1 MTGILFLGLLIG
13 MQHALEADHVAAVS
27 SLCTD
32 TQSVRRIAAHGAVW
46 GLGHSLTLFIFA
58 GAAVLLDLRF
68 EETLAQMLECV
79 VGVMLILLGGQVLYR
94 LWRER
99 LHFHTHHH
107 SDGQTHFHVHSHLG
121 ENADHDPDH
130 HVHAHANRLPL
141 RTLVVGM
148 VHGLAGSTA
157 LVILTATTVQ
167 EPIIGLLYV
176 GLFGLG
182 SIAGMTALS
191 SLLAVPLA
199 WTAQAFTWAH
209 RSLQAVVGLVT
220 IGVGIALLVETGIPL
235 QLTPFISLPLS

>member
-1 MTGILFLGLLIG
+1 MNSILLLGLLIG

-32 TQSVRRIAAHGAVW
+32 TRSVRRIAAHGAVW

-68 EETLAQMLECV
+68 GDTLAQVLEGV
-79 VGVMLILLGGQVLYR
+79 VGMMLIFLGGQVLFR

-99 LHFHTHHH
+99 LHFHTHRH
-107 SDGQTHFHVHSHLG
+107 SDGRTHFHVHSHRG
-121 ENADHDPDH
+121 ENVDHDPGH

-157 LVILTATTVQ
+157 LVVLTATTVQ
-167 EPIIGLLYV
+167 EPVIGLFYI

-182 SIAGMTALS
+182 SIAGMTVLS
-191 SLLAVPLA
+191 SLLAVPFA

-209 RSLQAVVGLVT
+209 RSLQAVVGLAT
-220 IGVGIALLVETGIPL
+220 IGVGTALLVNL
-235 QLTPFISLPLS
+235 LYV

>member
-1 MTGILFLGLLIG
+1 MTSILLMGLLLG

-27 SLCTD
+27 SLCTG
-32 TQSVRRIAAHGAVW
+32 TRSVRRIATHGAVW

-68 EETLAQMLECV
+68 GEILAQVLEGV
-79 VGVMLILLGGQVLYR
+79 VGVMLILLGGQVLFR

-99 LHFHTHHH
+99 LHFHTHRH
-107 SDGQTHFHVHSHLG
+107 SDGRTHFHVHSHLG
-121 ENADHDPDH
+121 ENVDHDPDH

-157 LVILTATTVQ
+157 LVVLTAATVQ
-167 EPIIGLLYV
+167 DPVIGLLYV

-182 SIAGMTALS
+182 SIAGMTVLS
-191 SLLAVPLA
+191 SLLAVPMA

-209 RSLQAVVGLVT
+209 RSLQAVVGLAT
-220 IGVGIALLVETGIPL
+220 MGLGTALLVEAGITFLL
-235 QLTPFISLPLS
+235 QT